1 MDHRGKLQGWTR
13 FEHPE
18 KPNDVF
24 PTEGRLV
31 IVPYLGFYMG
41 DHVGRRFSL
50 TYPTAAVLL
59 AIQNGHRYGFDIMD
73 ATGLPDGTVY
83 PILRRLERRGVL
95 AGAWEDEVAAKAE
108 QRPQRR
114 YYALTPVG
122 AESLAEVEERFPALP
137 RLFDAEAGRA

>member
-1 MDHRGKLQGWTR
+1 M
-13 FEHPE
+13 
-18 KPNDVF
+18 
-24 PTEGRLV
+24 GRL
-31 IVPYLGFYMG
+31 
-41 DHVGRRFSL
+41 FSL

-59 AIQNGHRYGFDIMD
+59 AIRSGHRYGFDIMD

-95 AGAWEDEVAAKAE
+95 AGQWEDEERARAE

-122 AESLAEVEERFPALP
+122 EESMADVEARFPVLP
-137 RLFDAEAGRA
+137 RLFDAEPGTA

>member
-1 MDHRGKLQGWTR
+1 MGKL
-13 FEHPE
+13 
-18 KPNDVF
+18 
-24 PTEGRLV
+24 
-31 IVPYLGFYMG
+31 
-41 DHVGRRFSL
+41 FSL

-59 AIQNGHRYGFDIMD
+59 AIRNGHRYGFDIMD

-95 AGAWEDEVAAKAE
+95 AGKWEEEDRARAE

-122 AESLAEVEERFPALP
+122 EESMAEVEARFPALP
-137 RLFDAEAGRA
+137 RLFATEPGTA